1 MKTIF
6 ILLLSIAFCQSIHA
20 QNNTVSCSG
29 DEEDLIG
36 SVSYSIGQI
45 EFALSPNSP
54 LRSWKYSENTIYVK

>member
-6 ILLLSIAFCQSIHA
+6 ILLLSIVFCQSIQA
-20 QNNTVSCSG
+20 QNNTISCIG

-54 LRSWKYSENTIYVK
+54 LGSWKYSENAINVN